1 MSDKLILK
9 GVMSQGYGTVPKL
22 VMRDKN
28 IDSEAKA
35 IYAYICS
42 FAGTGTSAFP
52 GIKIMCEEL
61 PMSEKR
67 FHKFKNQLIE
77 HGYLHIERE
86 RKSDGSGWGNNIYYL
101 IQEVPETD
109 NKETVTGQNDRLQS
123 VTGQSVTLQ
132 NVTRQNVTL
141 QNDCTNNNSITNN
154 SSINNSITKEIQ
166 QPASEKANFIT
177 AWEKNGFGP
186 ISPINIEKLDYW
198 VKDFDGKEE
207 IIVKAIEV
215 AEGYGKRFY
224 NYIETILKSW
234 ENKGVKSLD
243 DIAALEKQRETELE
257 AKKSAPKNNYSKQ
270 PIRKETLP
278 DWSGKPE
285 VVEKEMSAD
294 QQQAMQERL
303 KKIRSL

>member
-1 MSDKLILK
+1 MTDKLILK

-22 VMRDKN
+22 VMRDKH

-67 FHKFKNQLIE
+67 FHKFKNQLIDN
-77 HGYLHIERE
+77 GYLSIERE
-86 RKSDGSGWGNNIYYL
+86 RKSDGSGWGNNIYHL
-101 IQEVPETD
+101 IQEVPG
-109 NKETVTGQNDRLQS
+109 KETVTGQNDRLQT

-132 NVTRQNVTL
+132 DVTRQDVTL

-154 SSINNSITKEIQ
+154 SSINNSSNKKIQ
-166 QPASEKANFIT
+166 QPASEKANFVT
-177 AWEKNGFGP
+177 AWEQNGFGP
-186 ISPINIEKLDYW
+186 ISPINLEKLDYW

-224 NYIETILKSW
+224 NYVETILKSW

-243 DIAALEKQRETELE
+243 DIAALEKKRETELE
-257 AKKSAPKNNYSKQ
+257 EKKAAPKNNYKKQ
-270 PIRKETLP
+270 TIRKESLP

-285 VVEKEMSAD
+285 VEETELSDEEKEAFR
-294 QQQAMQERL
+294 ERL
-303 KKIRSL
+303 NKLRA